1 MPAPKLSCEQVAE
14 AIPTAGNVKFIDAG
28 GQKSVFAADIG
39 SGRYVLKFLT
49 PNPQRLA
56 GLNSDTS
63 LDMAPDDVTARAR
76 REVETMAQCNSPHLV
91 RPGPLPLQQVQI
103 ADQELLVFS
112 EELIDGETLD
122 KHHDRVRNWPV
133 EDVVRLGLEMAH
145 ALDALWCFQKI
156 HRDVK
161 PNNIMRCTS
170 DGRFVLLDMGFVF
183 DLNDESYSVCP
194 VGTMVFFSP
203 EQTDFAN
210 RRSVLDF
217 RSDLFSLGIV
227 MYMMLVGKHPFATN
241 ARTSWDVINN
251 ILRSAPIPPITLR
264 TDVPS
269 ALNQIVMRL
278 LKKRPNLRYRRI
290 DMFVDA
296 LRSVPQGGN

>member
-1 MPAPKLSCEQVAE
+1 MPAPHVTCEQVAA
-14 AIPTAGNVKFIDAG
+14 AIPTVNNVAFIGVG
-28 GQKSVFAADIG
+28 GQKRVFAADIAG
-39 SGRYVLKFLT
+39 RRYVLKFLA

-56 GLNSDTS
+56 GRDNDTS
-63 LDMAPDDVTARAR
+63 LDMALDDVTARAR
-76 REVETMAQCNSPHLV
+76 REVETMALCKSRHLV

-122 KHHDRVRNWPV
+122 DHRNRVGNWPAD
-133 EDVVRLGLEMAH
+133 EVVRLGLEMAD
-145 ALDALWCFQKI
+145 ALDDLWRSQKI

-194 VGTMVFFSP
+194 VGTMIFFSP

-210 RRSVLDF
+210 RRSILDF

-227 MYMMLVGKHPFATN
+227 MYMMLVGQHPFATN
-241 ARTSWDVINN
+241 ANTSWDVINN
-251 ILRSAPIPPITLR
+251 ILRSAPIPPIKLR
-264 TDVPS
+264 PDLPL
-269 ALNQIVMRL
+269 ALDQIVMRL

-296 LRSVPQGGN
+296 LRSVPQGGI